1 MYERGAPY
9 SLALRRH
16 KQIAHSALLAS
27 LRPATLRRVTQAPT
41 ITPLQADLIAMLQ
54 ATRAAERDLFALLD
68 QGALTAPG
76 AVGEWSAKDVQLHL
90 AGWRAIEARRLDA
103 TLHGRPFDESDPG
116 PQDPVDDS
124 NAALNARHA
133 QLAWTDAERE
143 ADASVDALIA
153 VIGSSSN
160 EILCECDGTTAG
172 IGANGINH
180 AIAHL
185 SDIASLAGGQQR
197 YDVLARQ
204 LEAILHRGH
213 LPPRDSGVL
222 LYNLACHHA
231 LSGEPDEARRVL
243 RTAFSQRHDLVAV
256 AEDDPDLAA
265 IRDDIPSLAS
275 PA

>member
-9 SLALRRH
+9 SLLPRGD
-16 KQIAHSALLAS
+16 KQIAHNSLLAAP
-27 LRPATLRRVTQAPT
+27 RTATLRRVTQAPAS
-41 ITPLQADLIAMLQ
+41 TPLQADLIAMLQ
-54 ATRAAERDLFALLD
+54 ATRTAERDLFAMLD
-68 QGALTAPG
+68 QEALTAPG
-76 AVGEWSAKDVQLHL
+76 MVGEWSAKDVQLHL
-90 AGWRAIEARRLDA
+90 AAWRAIEARRLDA
-103 TLHGRPFDESDPG
+103 TLHDRPFDDADPG
-116 PQDPVDDS
+116 PHAPIDES

-133 QLAWTDAERE
+133 RLGWTDAEAE
-143 ADASVDALIA
+143 ADASVEALIA
-153 VIGSSSN
+153 VVGSSSN

-185 SDIASLAGGQQR
+185 SDIATLAGGQQR

-213 LPPRDSGVL
+213 VPPRDSGVL

-243 RTAFSQRHDLVAV
+243 RTAFSLRHDLVEV
-256 AEDDPDLAA
+256 AEEDPDLAA

-275 PA
+275 PG